1 MNAGVSGALLAG
13 LALLQSVER
22 LAAQRLDERGAFSTG
37 AEFRT
42 LSFDRLPVL
51 KRLRQITI
59 PVGAIA
65 SFNRFTV
72 DIGSAWASTELV
84 RTDGTNQ
91 SAEHL
96 TDTQVRGTYTFG
108 RDAVVATL
116 LVNLPT
122 GPRSASALDYS
133 VIGAVSP
140 TFLGFPVAGYAS
152 GFSVTGGLAG
162 ATQVGSNWS
171 LGLAGS
177 LRMSS
182 EFTPYLDSTGP
193 IVYKPGVEG
202 RIRGGADGIVGRSR
216 LTFGLTYST
225 FGDDQV
231 GASGSAGKGQYR
243 PGPRWFL
250 EGGLLAPM
258 GNATLNISAWNFH
271 RASGYTAGAA
281 VGNRENLT
289 GADLAVSIPAG
300 RDLAIVPVL
309 AGRLSKPQA
318 GEGRMFGVGS
328 RLRVRV
334 SETVALTPLAR
345 YDTGSIDDGSGQRS
359 HLHGWYLSALV
370 RLSF

>member
-1 MNAGVSGALLAG
+1 MSAGVSRTLLAG
-13 LALLQSVER
+13 LALLESAQS
-22 LAAQRLDERGAFSTG
+22 LAAQRPNDRGAFSTG
-37 AEFRT
+37 AEFRS
-42 LSFDRLPVL
+42 LSFERLPTIR
-51 KRLRQITI
+51 RLQQSTI
-59 PVGAIA
+59 PFGAIA
-65 SFNRFTV
+65 SYGRLTV
-72 DIGSAWASTELV
+72 DVGSAWASTRIV
-84 RTDGTNQ
+84 RTDQTSE
-91 SAEHL
+91 SAQHL
-96 TDTQVRGTYTFG
+96 TDTQVRGAYTFG

-122 GPRSASALDYS
+122 GPRRASALDYG

-152 GFSVTGGLAG
+152 GFSVTGGVAG
-162 ATQVGSNWS
+162 ATQVGNWS

-182 EFTPYLDSTGP
+182 EFTPYVDSTGP

-300 RDLAIVPVL
+300 RDLAIEPVL